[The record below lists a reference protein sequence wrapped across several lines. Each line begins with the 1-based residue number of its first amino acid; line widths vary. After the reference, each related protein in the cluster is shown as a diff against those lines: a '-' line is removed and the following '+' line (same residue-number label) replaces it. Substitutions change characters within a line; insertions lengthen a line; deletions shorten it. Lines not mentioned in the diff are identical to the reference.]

1 MSPESITKNQ
11 YSTKSDVW
19 SFGVT
24 IVEIWT
30 QNRPYPE
37 LTLLQVVSSK
47 NKPKIIV
54 LRISWNCKILF
65 FNAKIIVFTFK
76 TKYFLII
83 IILDQFCCEG
93 NFETDNFK
101 RRRSIFE

>member
-37 LTLLQVVSSK
+37 LTLLQVVS
-47 NKPKIIV
+47 
-54 LRISWNCKILF
+54 
-65 FNAKIIVFTFK
+65 
-76 TKYFLII
+76 
-83 IILDQFCCEG
+83 
-93 NFETDNFK
+93 
-101 RRRSIFE
+101 

>member
-30 QNRPYPE
+30 QKTPYPQ
-37 LTLLQVVSSK
+37 LTLLEVVSEK
-47 NKPKIIV
+47 
-54 LRISWNCKILF
+54 
-65 FNAKIIVFTFK
+65 
-76 TKYFLII
+76 
-83 IILDQFCCEG
+83 
-93 NFETDNFK
+93 
-101 RRRSIFE
+101 